1 MAEAQKAALPLR
13 EYESIYVLRPDLA
26 KATLEKVAGRVEDV
40 IGREG
45 GKLTL
50 VENWG
55 RRALAYKVQKY
66 TRGVYVY
73 VKYLGD
79 GKTVSE
85 LERNFRL
92 LDEVMKFQTVKVADG
107 INPADVAIDA
117 EAVKFEAEEPPSAE
131 DEPELTLEQQL
142 GLVEGAKLPREE
154 RDDYGDDFDQEDDE

>member
-13 EYESIYVLRPDLA
+13 EYESIYVLKPDLA

-107 INPADVAIDA
+107 INAADVTIDS
-117 EAVKFEAEEPPSAE
+117 EAVKFQAEEPPSAE